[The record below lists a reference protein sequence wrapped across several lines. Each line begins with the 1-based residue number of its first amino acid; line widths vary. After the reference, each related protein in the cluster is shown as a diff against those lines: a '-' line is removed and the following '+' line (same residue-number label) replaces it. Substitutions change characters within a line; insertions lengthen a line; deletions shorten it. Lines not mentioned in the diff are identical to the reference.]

1 MCFDVHGKR
10 VCVCVHAIVTAPSR
24 CFCGRWKDDYNEHG
38 PAICSMPCTGDSGSI
53 CGGNKAMSV
62 FRIKD

>member
-1 MCFDVHGKR
+1 
-10 VCVCVHAIVTAPSR
+10 APTR
-24 CFCGRWKDDYNEHG
+24 CFCGRREDDYNEHG

-62 FRIKD
+62 FRINN